1 LIKGAFNGFEE
12 FVETGKLL
20 VLFLEDRKQVFLQE
34 MMEVFFIVMFFTL
47 IILSYFWIKYVRE

>member
-12 FVETGKLL
+12 FMETRELL

-34 MMEVFFIVMFFTL
+34 MMEVFFMVIFFRL

>member
-1 LIKGAFNGFEE
+1 LIKGAFDGFEE
-12 FVETGKLL
+12 FVETCKLL

-34 MMEVFFIVMFFTL
+34 MMEVFFMVIFFRL